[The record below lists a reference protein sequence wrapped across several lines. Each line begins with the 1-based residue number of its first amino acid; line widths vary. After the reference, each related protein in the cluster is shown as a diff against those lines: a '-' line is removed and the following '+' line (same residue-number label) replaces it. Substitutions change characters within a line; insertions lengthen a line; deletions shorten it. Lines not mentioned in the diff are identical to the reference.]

1 MNPMKHTTL
10 LLTIALSALLL
21 AACTEKQIDFDAHQW
36 KSGKNRYYMT
46 DSLVKKLESEQ
57 PTRAEILDL
66 LGTPE
71 LSGRIQ
77 ESDFSYF
84 LKSDEIL
91 FGLAMSEFCVRFN
104 ADGTFLSAQ
113 VIHSD

>member
-1 MNPMKHTTL
+1 MKMKRTAL
-10 LLTIALSALLL
+10 LLTIALSEFLFAS
-21 AACTEKQIDFDAHQW
+21 CTEKQIAFDVHQW

-46 DSLVKKLESEQ
+46 DSLVKKLETEQ
-57 PTRAEILDL
+57 PTRAKILDL

-71 LSGRIQ
+71 LSGGTQ
-77 ESDFSYF
+77 ETELSYF